1 MSRPASPAVIFAAAC
16 VLLGLAGMLFV
27 AFKADLSL
35 VKETRSRGNI
45 GAMSGASAPEK
56 PSGPSEADLPADKE
70 QVDELMEQM
79 AKLRES
85 PNDADALRK
94 TGEIFVAA
102 KDWKRAEVFL
112 GRAVLSRPG
121 DTRPR
126 YLLGV
131 CFYQQ
136 NKFDEAAKTFEEL
149 LVIRE
154 DPSAMYNL
162 AVIYKYHMGQKSR
175 GRDLAA
181 QDHRLSRG
189 RRRHC
194 GQGQGGVIEMMGW
207 PRPTKSGM
215 HR

>member
-1 MSRPASPAVIFAAAC
+1 MSRPASPAVVFVAAC

-27 AFKADLSL
+27 AFTSDLSL

-45 GAMSGASAPEK
+45 GAMSEASAPEK

-70 QVDELMEQM
+70 QADELMNLM
-79 AKLRES
+79 GKLKES

-102 KDWKRAEVFL
+102 RDWKRAEVFL

-131 CFYQQ
+131 CLYQQ
-136 NKFDEAAKTFEEL
+136 NKFDEAAKTFEEV

-162 AVIYKYHMGQKSR
+162 AVIYKYHMGKKTEAEALLRKIVASPKADADTVAKAR
-175 GRDLAA
+175 AEL
-181 QDHRLSRG
+181 
-189 RRRHC
+189 
-194 GQGQGGVIEMMGW
+194 
-207 PRPTKSGM
+207 
-215 HR
+215 